1 MCHHRGYEYL
11 REREERREGSFD
23 EETDERREPIRSV
36 DREDADARDG
46 DDGRKEEPEPAAPGP
61 ADD

>member
-11 REREERREGSFD
+11 REREELREESFD
-23 EETDERREPIRSV
+23 EETEERREPIESV
-36 DREDADARDG
+36 DREEVDARDG
-46 DDGRKEEPEPAAPGP
+46 DERREREPAV

>member
-11 REREERREGSFD
+11 REREERREESPD
-23 EETDERREPIRSV
+23 ENDERREPIRSV
-36 DREDADARDG
+36 DREEVDARDG
-46 DDGRKEEPEPAAPGP
+46 DDEHAEEPEPTVPGP